1 MSDDLVSKR
10 SAERCTTHSHACD
23 CREYAHAKYTADL
36 LAEIERLRVV
46 GADLQAAR
54 ERAYD
59 NRDMA
64 LQAVEEAE
72 RERDL
77 WKSQVHDEIAAN
89 LAFRA
94 AGGALQDEDMPTFCA
109 RIIAERDALRARI
122 EEAAVAWAGVAQN
135 GLWYAGQD
143 WRDSAHV
150 KLHLSGFGDAEDQK
164 SIKTCRVALVVV
176 DE

>member
-1 MSDDLVSKR
+1 MKNDNDLVKR
-10 SAERCTTHSHACD
+10 LVECRTDYDGSVMPDRAEPIGCD
-23 CREYAHAKYTADL
+23 CGLLREAGE
-36 LAEIERLRVV
+36 EIERLRVV

-64 LQAVEEAE
+64 LQAVEEVE

-94 AGGALQDEDMPTFCA
+94 DGGALQDEDMPTFCE

-122 EEAAVAWAGVAQN
+122 EGAPVAVMDTRASLGICAPTEADFPAI
-135 GLWYAGQD
+135 YALQG
-143 WRDSAHV
+143 
-150 KLHLSGFGDAEDQK
+150 K
-164 SIKTCRVALVVV
+164 CVALVVV
-176 DE
+176 DD

>member
-10 SAERCTTHSHACD
+10 RAERCTTHSHACD

-122 EEAAVAWAGVAQN
+122 EEAAV
-135 GLWYAGQD
+135 
-143 WRDSAHV
+143 V
-150 KLHLSGFGDAEDQK
+150 KVRGAAIYVSHSLIGK
-164 SIKTCRVALVVV
+164 RVALVVV
-176 DE
+176 ND